1 MGSLYIDIQVITMRY
16 TLSILI
22 CIYITIYVYTP
33 INAANIH
40 NARDTIISRISRQAP
55 SCSSSICVDCL
66 DSCDGCT
73 KCSLCSLV
81 TSACAKGKELK
92 FKGSDVCSKCKY
104 CAGGHDECAKKCKL
118 GKSRSPC
125 TYCIK
130 NCGVRR

>member
-1 MGSLYIDIQVITMRY
+1 MGSIYIDIKVITMRY

-22 CIYITIYVYTP
+22 CIYTVYTP
-33 INAANIH
+33 IHAAYIH
-40 NARDTIISRISRQAP
+40 NTGDTIISRISRQAP
-55 SCSSSICVDCL
+55 SFSSSTCLDCL

-92 FKGSDVCSKCKY
+92 FNGSDVCSKCKY
-104 CAGGHDECAKKCKL
+104 CTGGEEECAKRCKL
-118 GKSRSPC
+118 GKSSSTC
-125 TYCIK
+125 TQCIN

>member
-1 MGSLYIDIQVITMRY
+1 MGSIYIDIQVITMRY

-22 CIYITIYVYTP
+22 CVYTVYAYTP
-33 INAANIH
+33 IHAAYIH
-40 NARDTIISRISRQAP
+40 NTGDIIISRTSRQAP